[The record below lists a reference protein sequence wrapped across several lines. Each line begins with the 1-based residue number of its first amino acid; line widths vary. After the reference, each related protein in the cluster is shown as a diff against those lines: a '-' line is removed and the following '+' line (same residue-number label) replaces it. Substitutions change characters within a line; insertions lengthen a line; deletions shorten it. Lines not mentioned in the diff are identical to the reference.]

1 MKFKR
6 FFCALGVV
14 LLMSVLPLGANAA
27 QVECD
32 AVYCFAASDF
42 SAEENLAGICITGLP
57 DASAGTVIL
66 GQRVL
71 QPGDILTAQ
80 QVSQMQFQPLRREE
94 DVQVTMTYL
103 PIYADRVEAA
113 AAMSIAVI
121 GKVDQAPVA
130 EDSAM
135 ETYQNLPNEALL
147 KVKDPEGKALTY
159 TLTRQPKRGDVVI
172 REDGSFH
179 YSPKKNKVG
188 IDSFTYTATD
198 PSGNVSREATVTVTI
213 LKPSDKNQY
222 TDTAGESCRF
232 AAEWMKNTGIFVS
245 EAIGGNRC
253 FRPGQN
259 VSRGEFLTML
269 VSVLEL
275 ELDTEASYTGFD
287 GDTPDWLKPYLAA
300 AMRSGFVAG
309 LPDGETLDAS
319 AAISGAEAA
328 VMVHNALDL
337 SGQNDAEDV
346 IGTNE
351 GSMPEWAAEP
361 LRILAEYGITLDAE
375 KTLTRGDAAQVIY
388 QVSLL
393 APDAPGSIALRMAQ

>member
-6 FFCALGVV
+6 FFCALGAV
-14 LLMSVLPLGANAA
+14 LLMSALPLGANAA

-42 SAEENLAGICITGLP
+42 SAEENLTGICITGLP
-57 DASAGTVIL
+57 DASAGTVML

-80 QVSQMQFQPLRREE
+80 QVSQMQFQPLRREQ
-94 DVQVTMTYL
+94 DVQATMTYL

-159 TLTRQPKRGDVVI
+159 TVTRQPKRGDVII

-179 YSPKKNKVG
+179 YTPKKNKVG

-253 FRPGQN
+253 FRPDQN

-275 ELDTEASYTGFD
+275 ELDTEVSYTGFD

-309 LPDGETLDAS
+309 LPDGEALDAS

-337 SGQNDAEDV
+337 SGQSEAEDV
-346 IGTNE
+346 ISTNE
-351 GSMPEWAAEP
+351 GSTPEWAAES

-375 KTLTRGDAAQVIY
+375 KMLTRGDAAQVIY

-393 APDAPGSIALRMAQ
+393 APDAPGTIALRMAQ